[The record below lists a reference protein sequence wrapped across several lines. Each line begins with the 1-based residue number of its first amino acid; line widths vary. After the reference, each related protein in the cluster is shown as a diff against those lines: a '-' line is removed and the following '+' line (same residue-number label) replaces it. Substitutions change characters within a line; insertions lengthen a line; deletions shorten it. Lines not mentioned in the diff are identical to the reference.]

1 MTGFSHRSALLA
13 AAFRSGALGI
23 CLTLAPLSALAQT
36 TPATAGLLEEAGKAA
51 VAGNYIDALAA
62 YGGAIAAAP
71 EDSAA
76 YVRRAQLF
84 DQLGHPDLAA
94 ADYSAAAKLN
104 PGDANLHK
112 GMCLGL
118 ALSNHDLDGALT
130 ACNIAVKLAPD
141 SPDALS
147 ARGYA
152 QLRRGAYA
160 EAEKDYSA
168 ALALSPAA
176 PSEMFGFGVAIIHLG
191 RAKEGRGEIASA
203 TLDSAGVV
211 SEWRSRGFG
220 MQGEIIPGRPKTS
233 AAQPMISVADAK
245 VFINK
250 GEAYVKMGK
259 CGRVTEA
266 SSGAAEGELSW
277 SGECRFGLL
286 HGAGKLGSSET
297 PVRFA
302 YGREIAAGEEGAA
315 REKQLGLAYEP
326 AEKALKP

>member
-1 MTGFSHRSALLA
+1 MARLHHRSAQVGSAL
-13 AAFRSGALGI
+13 RSGAFSL
-23 CLTLAPLSALAQT
+23 CLALSPLSALAQT
-36 TPATAGLLEEAGKAA
+36 NPAAGLLKEAGEAA
-51 VAGNYIDALAA
+51 SAGRYIDALAA
-62 YGGAIAAAP
+62 YAEAIAAAP
-71 EDSAA
+71 EDSGA
-76 YVRRAQLF
+76 YARRAQLF

-94 ADYSAAAKLN
+94 ADYRVAAKLN

-118 ALSNHDLDGALT
+118 ALSNHDLDGALA
-130 ACNIAVKLAPD
+130 ACNTAVTLAPN

-152 QLRRGAYA
+152 QLRRAAYV

-176 PSEMFGFGVAIIHLG
+176 PSEMFGFGVAIIHLDRG
-191 RAKEGRGEIASA
+191 KEGRGEIASA

-211 SEWRSRGFG
+211 SEWQNRGFG

-233 AAQPMISVADAK
+233 AAQPMLAVTDAK
-245 VFINK
+245 VFLNK
-250 GEAYVKMGK
+250 GEAYVKTGK
-259 CGRVTEA
+259 CGRVVDA
-266 SSGAAEGELSW
+266 SSGAAAGELSW

-286 HGAGKLGSSET
+286 HGAGKSGSADAP
-297 PVRFA
+297 PVRFS
-302 YGREIAAGEEGAA
+302 YGREIAAGEDGAA
-315 REKQLGLAYEP
+315 REKKLGLAYEP